1 MKGMNFR
8 IFVFMFVVYGFLTS
22 MLSVGQNLVLPD
34 EAKILL
40 DKIEQATKGKIV
52 EINYI
57 KDVFWREDR
66 KPAGHRQICRL
77 IFSSSGNFFHDI
89 KDLDKDNKRT
99 LRHLIYYYDGE
110 ALTHFRV
117 EKKVYYQ
124 TVPPEE
130 AKERY
135 WWWVVI
141 SSVFPPPREYLEE
154 LKEYE
159 KKQKLQVET
168 KISLTKT
175 KLGSKNVNLLTISS
189 NSPNPK
195 VLTSENKYWLDIKT
209 NLPIKVEIYKDM
221 WLEVY
226 EIKSVAIKPY
236 TSNDIFVFKPPKD
249 AEETDNS
256 KEVLEYEP

>member
-1 MKGMNFR
+1 MNFR
-8 IFVFMFVVYGFLTS
+8 IFVLVFVVYGFLTS
-22 MLSVGQNLVLPD
+22 MLSVAQNLVLPNK
-34 EAKILL
+34 AKILL

-57 KDVFWREDR
+57 KDGFWRKDR
-66 KPAGHRQICRL
+66 KPAEHRQICRL
-77 IFSSSGNFFHDI
+77 IFNSSGNFFHDI
-89 KDLDKDNKRT
+89 KDVDWDNKRT
-99 LRHLIYYYDGE
+99 LRHLLDYYDGE
-110 ALTHFRV
+110 ALTHYRV
-117 EKKVYYQ
+117 EKKLYHQ

-135 WWWVVI
+135 WWWIVI
-141 SSVFPPPREYLEE
+141 SNVFPPPRKYLEE

-195 VLTSENKYWLDIKT
+195 VLTSVKKYWLDSKT
-209 NLPIKVEIYKDM
+209 NLPLKVEIYKDL

-226 EIKSVAIKPY
+226 EIRSVAIKPY
-236 TSNDIFVFKPPKD
+236 TSNDIFVFKPPK
-249 AEETDNS
+249 EVQETDNWE
-256 KEVLEYEP
+256 EVLEYEP

>member
-1 MKGMNFR
+1 MNFR
-8 IFVFMFVVYGFLTS
+8 IFVLVFVVYGFLTNV
-22 MLSVGQNLVLPD
+22 LSLAQSLLLPN

-40 DKIEQATKGKIV
+40 DKIEQVTKGKIV

-57 KDVFWREDR
+57 RDVFWQEDR
-66 KPAGHRQICRL
+66 KPAEHRQICRL
-77 IFSSSGNFFHDI
+77 IFNSSGNFFHDI
-89 KDLDKDNKRT
+89 KDVGWDNKRT

-110 ALTHFRV
+110 ALTYYRV
-117 EKKVYYQ
+117 EKKLYHQ

-135 WWWVVI
+135 WRWVVI
-141 SSVFPPPREYLEE
+141 SRVFPPPRKYLEE

-168 KISLTKT
+168 EISLTKT

-189 NSPNPK
+189 TSPNPK
-195 VLTSENKYWLDIKT
+195 VLTSVKKYWLDSKT
-209 NLPIKVEIYKDM
+209 NLPLKVEIYEDM
-221 WLEVY
+221 RLEVY

-256 KEVLEYEP
+256 EEVLEYEP